1 MKYRPHSRNGRIGW
15 WQKMM
20 LSRME
25 NGETITESKMG
36 LRGKARNWSSRYCS
50 SLTNI
55 VNANADRFERG
66 NFGPRGGYGWRKIR

>member
-1 MKYRPHSRNGRIGW
+1 MKYRPHSHNGRIGW
-15 WQKMM
+15 WQK
-20 LSRME
+20 ME

-36 LRGKARNWSSRYCS
+36 LRGKARNWSSSYSS

-66 NFGPRGGYGWRKIR
+66 NFGPRGGYGWRKKESR